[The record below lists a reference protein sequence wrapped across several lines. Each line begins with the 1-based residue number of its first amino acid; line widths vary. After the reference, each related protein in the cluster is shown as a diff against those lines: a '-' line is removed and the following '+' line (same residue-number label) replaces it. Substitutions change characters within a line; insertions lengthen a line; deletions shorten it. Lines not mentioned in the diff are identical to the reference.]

1 MSSILS
7 QRDKDLVSNY
17 LLGGAAAGGGLAL
30 ATALVNYLKHLK
42 DEQDES
48 EDDDDTIKI
57 YKQAPQEKV
66 AMTLGGPLAITGGLV
81 SAAGTY
87 ALVNKLYE
95 ALRKK
100 QAQDKLDEAQNIFLE
115 TQGYKKV
122 DKQKNKK
129 EEKKEETEKS
139 ASGKAMS
146 ASELGVS
153 IPLALPLI
161 MALGSGVVAHKLLNK
176 SFPVKSREP
185 QAPKRIEIVDA
196 PQPEEEE
203 KEKESLL
210 DKEAG
215 ITDADGF
222 EFLLRTIH
230 MTKAASSD
238 VSNLIAT
245 AADGRLKDFRKVA
258 NVLGF
263 ADALD
268 TVKGAAKSIYADPL
282 TEQLAISCLAKS
294 ASVGEQT
301 KLLAAAE
308 FADMYPTFFKTASQ
322 LSEKKK
328 NALYKIACILG
339 HAIRSEIAE
348 ASGVTPGILT
358 KKADVGSALFE
369 SMLDMPT
376 DDEIESNDSTE
387 TSQEETGIK
396 KKKKSKFVYSSK
408 RGFRLAKKL
417 QDDDVI
423 DKILSPG
430 N

>member
-17 LLGGAAAGGGLAL
+17 LLGGAAAGGSLAL
-30 ATALVNYLKHLK
+30 ATALVNYLRHLK
-42 DEQDES
+42 NEKDDS
-48 EDDDDTIKI
+48 EDDDDTLKI

-100 QAQDKLDEAQNIFLE
+100 QAQEKLDEAQNIFLE
-115 TQGYKKV
+115 SQGYKKV
-122 DKQKNKK
+122 DKKK
-129 EEKKEETEKS
+129 EEEKEETEKS
-139 ASGKAMS
+139 AATGKPMS
-146 ASELGVS
+146 TSELGVS
-153 IPLALPLI
+153 IPLALPLL

-176 SFPVKSREP
+176 SFPTKKKEP

-196 PQPEEEE
+196 PE
-203 KEKESLL
+203 KEKEEESI

-215 ITDADGF
+215 ITDTDGF
-222 EFLLRTIH
+222 EFLLRTIN
-230 MTKAASSD
+230 MTKSASSD

-245 AADGRLKDFRKVA
+245 TADGRLKDFRKA
-258 NVLGF
+258 ASVLGF

-268 TVKGAAKSIYADPL
+268 TVKGSAKSISIDPL
-282 TEQLAISCLAKS
+282 TEQLAISCIAKS
-294 ASVGEQT
+294 ASIGEQA

-308 FADMYPTFFKTASQ
+308 FADMYPTFFKTAAQ

-348 ASGVTPGILT
+348 DAGITPGVLT
-358 KKADVGSALFE
+358 KKADVGAALFE
-369 SMLDMPT
+369 SMLDIPV
-376 DDEIESNDSTE
+376 DEESGANDSTD
-387 TSQEETGIK
+387 TSQEEAGIK
-396 KKKKSKFVYSSK
+396 KKKQKKFIYSSK
-408 RGFRLAKKL
+408 GGFRLAKKL

>member
-1 MSSILS
+1 MNSILS

-17 LLGGAAAGGGLAL
+17 LLGGAATGGGLAL
-30 ATALVNYLKHLK
+30 ATALINYLKHLK
-42 DEQDES
+42 DTKDES

-57 YKQAPQEKV
+57 YKQEPQEKV
-66 AMTLGGPLAITGGLV
+66 AMTLGGPLALTGGVV

-95 ALRKK
+95 MFRKN
-100 QAQDKLDEAQNIFLE
+100 QAQKKLDEAQNIFLE

-122 DKQKNKK
+122 DKKKKK
-129 EEKKEETEKS
+129 EDNASEEEEETEKS
-139 ASGKAMS
+139 ASGKPMS
-146 ASELGVS
+146 ASELGIS
-153 IPLALPLI
+153 IPLALPLL

-176 SFPVKSREP
+176 SFPVKKKEVTG
-185 QAPKRIEIVDA
+185 PKRIEIVDA
-196 PQPEEEE
+196 PEEDEEE
-203 KEKESLL
+203 KLL

-215 ITDADGF
+215 INDTDGF
-222 EFLLRTIH
+222 EFLMRTVD
-230 MTKAASSD
+230 MAKSASSD
-238 VSNLIAT
+238 VSNLIAIT
-245 AADGRLKDFRKVA
+245 ADGRLKDFRKVA
-258 NVLGF
+258 NTIGY

-268 TVKGAAKSIYADPL
+268 TVKGASKAICADPL
-282 TEQLAISCLAKS
+282 TEQLAISCIAKS
-294 ASVGEQT
+294 ASIGEQT

-308 FADMYPTFFKTASQ
+308 FADLYPSFYKAAAN
-322 LSEKKK
+322 LSDKKK

-348 ASGVTPGILT
+348 GAGIVPGTLT

-369 SMLDMPT
+369 SLL
-376 DDEIESNDSTE
+376 EIPEDAENNSNDSTE

-396 KKKKSKFVYSSK
+396 KKKKKFIYSSK

-417 QDDDVI
+417 QDDDII

>member
-1 MSSILS
+1 MSSSILS

-17 LLGGAAAGGGLAL
+17 LLGGAAAGGGVAL
-30 ATALVNYLKHLK
+30 ATALVNYLRHLK
-42 DEQDES
+42 SEADES
-48 EDDDDTIKI
+48 DDDDDTIKI

-66 AMTLGGPLAITGGLV
+66 AMTLGGPLALTGGLV

-95 ALRKK
+95 MFRKN
-100 QAQDKLDEAQNIFLE
+100 QAQKKLDEAQNIFLE
-115 TQGYKKV
+115 SQGYKRLD
-122 DKQKNKK
+122 DKKKKSDK
-129 EEKKEETEKS
+129 EEDTEKS
-139 ASGKAMS
+139 ASVGKGMS
-146 ASELGVS
+146 VSELGVS
-153 IPLALPLI
+153 IPLALPLL

-176 SFPVKSREP
+176 SFPVKKREV
-185 QAPKRIEIVDA
+185 QSPKRIEIVDA
-196 PQPEEEE
+196 PTDEEDE
-203 KEKESLL
+203 L
-210 DKEAG
+210 DKKAG
-215 ITDADGF
+215 ISDTDGF

-238 VSNLIAT
+238 ISNLIAT
-245 AADGRLKDFRKVA
+245 TADGRLKDFKKTA
-258 NVLGF
+258 GMLGF

-268 TVKGAAKSIYADPL
+268 TVKGAADALTMEPL

-294 ASVGEQT
+294 ASVGSQT

-308 FADMYPTFFKTASQ
+308 FADLYPSFFKAAAK
-322 LSEKKK
+322 LNEKQQK
-328 NALYKIACILG
+328 ALYKIACIFG

-348 ASGVTPGILT
+348 NAGIVAGKLT
-358 KKADVGSALFE
+358 KKADVGAALFE
-369 SMLDMPT
+369 SVLDIT
-376 DDEIESNDSTE
+376 SEGGNGSNDSTE
-387 TSQEETGIK
+387 TSQEEAGIK

>member
-30 ATALVNYLKHLK
+30 ATALVNYLRHLK
-42 DEQDES
+42 NENES

-57 YKQAPQEKV
+57 YKEAPQEKV
-66 AMTLGGPLAITGGLV
+66 AMTLGGPLALTGGVV

-95 ALRKK
+95 MLRKK
-100 QAQDKLDEAQNIFLE
+100 QAQEKLDEAQNIFLE
-115 TQGYKKV
+115 SQGYKKV
-122 DKQKNKK
+122 PKKKK
-129 EEKKEETEKS
+129 EDKAEEEETEKS
-139 ASGKAMS
+139 ASGKSMS
-146 ASELGVS
+146 MSELGVS
-153 IPLALPLI
+153 IPLALPLL
-161 MALGSGVVAHKLLNK
+161 MALGSGVVAHKMLNK
-176 SFPVKSREP
+176 SFPVAKKEV

-196 PQPEEEE
+196 PEEEE
-203 KEKESLL
+203 ENNL

-215 ITDADGF
+215 ITDTDGF
-222 EFLLRTIH
+222 EMLLRTIS
-230 MTKAASSD
+230 MSKCATSD
-238 VSNLIAT
+238 IKNLIAT
-245 AADGRLKDFRKVA
+245 TADGRLGTFKKTA
-258 NVLGF
+258 GMIGY

-268 TVKGAAKSIYADPL
+268 TVKGADKAIDADPL

-308 FADMYPTFFKTASQ
+308 FADIYPNFYKMAASM
-322 LSEKKK
+322 SDKKQ
-328 NALYKIACILG
+328 NALYKIACIFG

-348 ASGVTPGILT
+348 GAGVVPGKLT
-358 KKADVGSALFE
+358 KKAEVAGAVIE
-369 SMLDMPT
+369 SMLETLPDS
-376 DDEIESNDSTE
+376 ENDANHSSD
-387 TSQEETGIK
+387 TSREETGIK
-396 KKKKSKFVYSSK
+396 KKKNKKKFVYSSK

-423 DKILSPG
+423 DKILSPDSSE
-430 N
+430 